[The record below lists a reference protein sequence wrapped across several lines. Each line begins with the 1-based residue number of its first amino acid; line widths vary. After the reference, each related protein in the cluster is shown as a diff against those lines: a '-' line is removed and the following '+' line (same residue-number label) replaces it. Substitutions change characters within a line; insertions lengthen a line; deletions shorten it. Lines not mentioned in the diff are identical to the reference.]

1 MDDATR
7 TLVRSAVHGA
17 ATVVDSPTGCRPAR
31 LPDWALA
38 QVDDPILRLFG
49 NTTSGVR
56 LSFVTSATWIEL
68 TALTDRTM
76 FPGADTEGDPAS
88 FVATVGPDIV
98 GTSADSSGAI
108 NRLIGPGIPRYDR
121 IDGRPVTHRFD
132 LGGTGE
138 ARTVDIWLPN
148 TAGVEI
154 QAVVADAPLHPA
166 PRTEGKRWTHY
177 GSSISQASEADSP
190 LGVWPV
196 IAARQLG
203 LDLTSLGLGGN
214 AHLDQFVARMIRDSP
229 ADLISIKIGINVV
242 NGDTLKRRTFV
253 PALHGFLD
261 TIREGKPTAPIL
273 LISPIL
279 CPMHEDRPG
288 PLGFDPVRGLFP
300 VPSSLPAALTGA
312 LTLRDVRNIL
322 RAAVDQRRA
331 TDRNLGYLDGL
342 TLFGEED
349 LEHLPDGLHPDTV
362 GYERIGRRFA
372 DRPEV
377 ARWVA
382 SSETVAA

>member
-7 TLVRSAVHGA
+7 TLIHGAVHGA
-17 ATVVDSPTGCRPAR
+17 EVVDTPTGCRPVR

-38 QVDDPILRLFG
+38 QVDDPLLRLTG

-76 FPGADTEGDPAS
+76 FPGAGTEQDPAS
-88 FVATVGPDIV
+88 FVATVGPDVV
-98 GTSADSSGAI
+98 GTSADRSGAI

-121 IDGRPVTHRFD
+121 IDGEPVTHRFD
-132 LGGTGE
+132 LGAAGE
-138 ARTVDIWLPN
+138 ERTVDIWLPN

-154 QAVVADAPLHPA
+154 LAVDADAPLHPA
-166 PRTEGKRWTHY
+166 PRARGKRWTHY

-196 IAARQLG
+196 IAARRLG

-214 AHLDQFVARMIRDSP
+214 AHLDQFVARMIRDAP
-229 ADLISIKIGINVV
+229 ADLISIKIGINIV

-261 TIREGKPTAPIL
+261 TIREGKPTTPIL
-273 LISPIL
+273 VISPIL
-279 CPMHEDRPG
+279 CPMHEDAAG
-288 PLGFDPVRGLFP
+288 PVGFDPARGCYP
-300 VPSSLPAALTGA
+300 APPSVPAALTGA
-312 LTLRDVRNIL
+312 LTLRDVRGIL
-322 RAAVDQRRA
+322 HTAVEQRRA
-331 TDRNLGYLDGL
+331 TDPNLRYLDGL

-349 LEHLPDGLHPDTV
+349 LDHLPDGLHPDTV

-377 ARWVA
+377 ARWLS
-382 SSETVAA
+382 SSETVTA

>member
-7 TLVRSAVHGA
+7 TLIRSAVHGA
-17 ATVVDSPTGCRPAR
+17 ATVVDSPTGCRPVR

-56 LSFVTSATWIEL
+56 LSFVTSATWIAL

-76 FPGADTEGDPAS
+76 FPGADPAQDPAL
-88 FVATVGPDIV
+88 FVATVGATTV
-98 GTSADSSGAI
+98 GTSTDRSGAI

-121 IDGRPVTHRFD
+121 VDGEPVTHRFD
-132 LGGTGE
+132 LGAVADT
-138 ARTVDIWLPN
+138 RTVEIWLPN

-154 QAVVADAPLHPA
+154 QAVVADAPLKPS
-166 PRTEGKRWTHY
+166 PRAVGRRWTHY
-177 GSSISQASEADSP
+177 GSSISQSSEADSP

-196 IAARQLG
+196 IAARRLG

-214 AHLDQFVARMIRDSP
+214 AHLDQFVARMMRDSP

-261 TIREGKPTAPIL
+261 TIREAKPATPIL
-273 LISPIL
+273 VISPIL
-279 CPMHEDRPG
+279 CPMHEDTPG
-288 PLGFDPVRGLFP
+288 PLGFDPARGLFP
-300 VPSSLPAALTGA
+300 VPSSLPAALTGT
-312 LTLRDVRNIL
+312 LTLRDVRSIL
-322 RAAVDQRRA
+322 RAAVEQRRA
-331 TDRNLGYLDGL
+331 TDPNLNYLDGL
-342 TLFGEED
+342 ALFGEQD
-349 LEHLPDGLHPDTV
+349 LDHLPDGLHPDTV

-377 ARWVA
+377 AQWAA
-382 SSETVAA
+382 STGTVAR